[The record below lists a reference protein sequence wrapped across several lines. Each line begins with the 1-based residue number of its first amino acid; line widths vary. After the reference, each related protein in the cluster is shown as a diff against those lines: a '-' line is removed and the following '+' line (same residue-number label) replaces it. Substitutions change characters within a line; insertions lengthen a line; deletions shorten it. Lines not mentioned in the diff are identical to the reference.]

1 MGDYKPKEE
10 MVNSQKVSICNI
22 KPEES
27 KIVSE
32 LIRQDVRKINSRDI
46 NKNQEKAWERYYS
59 PRRVKKF
66 IKEMSCFEVKKG
78 KKILGVVFFDH
89 GELEA
94 LYVRTGFVGRGMG
107 TRLLKFIESFAKKNE
122 FKKIK
127 LISSKFAED
136 FYKNNRYKY
145 IKPAYPS
152 LFGIKFHEAWMEKML
167 K

>member
-1 MGDYKPKEE
+1 
-10 MVNSQKVSICNI
+10 MVDSQKVSICNI
-22 KPEES
+22 KPGES
-27 KIVSE
+27 KIVSQ
-32 LIRQDVRKINSRDI
+32 LIQQDVRKINSKDI
-46 NKNQEKAWERYYS
+46 NKNQEKVWERYYS

-78 KKILGVVFFDH
+78 KKTLGVVFFDH

-94 LYVRTGFVGRGMG
+94 LYVRTGFVGKGIG
-107 TRLLKFIESFAKKNE
+107 TKLLKFVESFAKRHE

-127 LISSKFAED
+127 LISSKFAEN
-136 FYKNNRYKY
+136 FYKNNKYKY

-152 LFGIKFHEAWMEKML
+152 LFGIKFHEARMEKKL